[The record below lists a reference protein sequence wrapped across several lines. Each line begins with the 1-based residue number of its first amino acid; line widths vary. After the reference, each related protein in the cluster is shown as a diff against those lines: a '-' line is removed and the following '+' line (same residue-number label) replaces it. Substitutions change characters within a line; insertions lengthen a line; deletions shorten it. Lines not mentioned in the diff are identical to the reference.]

1 MFILNEDQ
9 NNEVYWDKYIEKL
22 ESVYNRSVSE
32 IQKNQNS
39 ISNFVMNNRNK
50 ILSTSVKKVKWYI
63 FPYNKHDSII
73 KFSDIDVKKASISF
87 ENTSKNDVFSDVN
100 TLAKFFLNNFSIKI
114 EGEDWKKELRN
125 IFREAEEK
133 TLYTGIELDQF
144 KNNFAVTLCT
154 NKKIPKMI
162 VDNNKALI
170 DMAKQFKRENS
181 NVDKLDTAEMK
192 IEKNEEF
199 DPLLDIFIKISEAEE
214 ASDSFNKKINSY
226 FNYRLYIETLQS
238 IIGIYSDCYFQCLTD
253 CFKLC
258 KHALK

>member
-114 EGEDWKKELRN
+114 EGEEWEKELKN
-125 IFREAEEK
+125 TEREAE
-133 TLYTGIELDQF
+133 
-144 KNNFAVTLCT
+144 
-154 NKKIPKMI
+154 
-162 VDNNKALI
+162 
-170 DMAKQFKRENS
+170 
-181 NVDKLDTAEMK
+181 DK
-192 IEKNEEF
+192 
-199 DPLLDIFIKISEAEE
+199 P
-214 ASDSFNKKINSY
+214 
-226 FNYRLYIETLQS
+226 
-238 IIGIYSDCYFQCLTD
+238 
-253 CFKLC
+253 
-258 KHALK
+258 